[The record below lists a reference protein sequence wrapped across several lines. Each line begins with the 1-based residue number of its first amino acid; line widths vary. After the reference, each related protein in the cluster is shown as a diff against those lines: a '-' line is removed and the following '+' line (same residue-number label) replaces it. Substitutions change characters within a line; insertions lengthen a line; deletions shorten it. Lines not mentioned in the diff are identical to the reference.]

1 VLSMPVTFF
10 SIVCIAG
17 AAALFCVPGLV
28 LGMWIVHCYRRGAAV
43 EMALL
48 AQSVEDCRKS
58 CGEEIEKLSRS
69 VLVPSV
75 PVNEPAIQTGNLS
88 RSGRAQALKLLRA
101 GIAPET
107 AAQKLGL
114 PGREVRLLS
123 KISRLLYLPES
134 N

>member
-1 VLSMPVTFF
+1 MPVASF
-10 SIVCIAG
+10 SIVWIAG

-28 LGMWIVHCYRRGAAV
+28 LGIWIVHHYRRGAAV